1 MRGQHLKL
9 TRVIQGTA
17 LEGTE
22 VGNEGRLFSTEQE
35 PCGGHKLGVV
45 WVFSGVR
52 EDANVAEI

>member
-17 LEGTE
+17 LEG
-22 VGNEGRLFSTEQE
+22 NEGRLINTEQE